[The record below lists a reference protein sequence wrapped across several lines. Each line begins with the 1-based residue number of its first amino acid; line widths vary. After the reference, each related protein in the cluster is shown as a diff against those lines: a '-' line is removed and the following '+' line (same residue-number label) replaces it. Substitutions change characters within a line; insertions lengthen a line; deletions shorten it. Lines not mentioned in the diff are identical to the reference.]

1 MNNNKPKIFYL
12 DYETCS
18 LIGKFY
24 GSIWQT
30 NITKIL
36 RNQQIISGS
45 GCWGNG
51 KVFSVG
57 QDDFKGY
64 KNGTFNDYE
73 IVKYF
78 AEESSK
84 ADFVV
89 AQNGDAFDIKV
100 LNSRIAFY
108 GLPAIPDVKTFDTK
122 KLTKNS
128 FYLPSYSLKNLA
140 EYFGIK
146 QNKLDIRLVEVEDRC
161 EQGDESAWAELK
173 RYGKRDSVVLREVFK
188 KILPYVKLSNQQ
200 KVFSSNLVCDN
211 PLCLSTH
218 LTKSKKRRVTGG
230 YRQQYQCQACG
241 KYKTDKNIIKD

>member
-1 MNNNKPKIFYL
+1 MINKKPKIFYL

-30 NITKIL
+30 NITKVL

-45 GCWGNG
+45 GCWDDG

-64 KNGTFNDYE
+64 KKGVFNDYE

-122 KLTKNS
+122 KLTKNA

-146 QNKLDIRLVEVEDRC
+146 QNKIDIRLTEVEDRC
-161 EQGDESAWAELK
+161 EQGDKSAWAELK

-188 KILPYVKLSNQQ
+188 KILPYVKFNSHQT
-200 KVFSSNLVCDN
+200 VFSANAQCSN
-211 PLCLSTH
+211 PLCLSH
-218 LTKSKKRRVTGG
+218 NLGVHYKKRRVVGG
-230 YRQQYQCQACG
+230 WKTQYQCKDCG
-241 KYKTDKNIIKD
+241 RYTTSKVLDK